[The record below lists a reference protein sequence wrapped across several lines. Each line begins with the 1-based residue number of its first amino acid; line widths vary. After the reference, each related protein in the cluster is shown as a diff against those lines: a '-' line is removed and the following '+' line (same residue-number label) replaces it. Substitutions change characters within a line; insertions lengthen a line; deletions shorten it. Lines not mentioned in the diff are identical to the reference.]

1 MDVSLPSSVER
12 FLDRAVRALKG
23 YNLNK
28 RKEQYVI
35 AKLIDEHQGGENKN
49 VDNPYAF
56 LSKLREAEKNA
67 LNTAQNNSEHEGI
80 QKLFKHVDM
89 PGLELPEKK

>member
-1 MDVSLPSSVER
+1 MAKLVNFIPSNYTTAKVLTKAEMNEELDDMDVSLPSSVER

-35 AKLIDEHQGGENKN
+35 AKLID
-49 VDNPYAF
+49 
-56 LSKLREAEKNA
+56 A
-67 LNTAQNNSEHEGI
+67 LNMTPSELQQAV
-80 QKLFKHVDM
+80 QKL
-89 PGLELPEKK
+89 KKNKIVNR

>member
-1 MDVSLPSSVER
+1 MAKLINLIPGREIVKEELDDMDVALPASAER

-35 AKLIDEHQGGENKN
+35 AKMID
-49 VDNPYAF
+49 
-56 LSKLREAEKNA
+56 A
-67 LNTAQNNSEHEGI
+67 LGMTPTELMQAV
-80 QKLFKHVDM
+80 QKL
-89 PGLELPEKK
+89 KKNKIVNR